1 MSFLSGSLRV
11 GTLFGIEIRVH
22 VLFVLWIGYRLLQQG
37 SQWQYAALHLGLLF
51 SIVLL
56 HEFGHCFGARAV
68 GGEARQILMWPLGG
82 LAYASA
88 PPRPW
93 PQFVTVVAGP
103 AVNVLICLMTG
114 VILYLTVPVAFGLN
128 PLGPTIQL
136 GHGAPA
142 WAVYLAWVYDVSFFL
157 LAFNLLPIYPLD
169 GGQIAQTILWPFLGL
184 RRSTILA
191 CYVGLAGC
199 AGLGLLALRGGGGV
213 LLFIALFGAMVCWQ
227 RLKAAQMGLLIE
239 DFGGPDYDYTP
250 RPRRPALWSRLR
262 GTRKRAG
269 AAGAVFNPNPGG
281 WEAQR
286 AERERLEAE
295 VDRILKKVSERGLH
309 SLSYVERQTLERARR
324 LREEEER
331 Q

>member
-1 MSFLSGSLRV
+1 MSFLFGSLRI

-22 VLFVLWIGYRLLQQG
+22 GLFVLWIVYRLL
-37 SQWQYAALHLGLLF
+37 SHPAQWQYTALNLGLLF

-56 HEFGHCFGARAV
+56 HELGHCFGARAV

-88 PPRPW
+88 PARPW
-93 PQFVTVVAGP
+93 PQFVTVVSGP
-103 AVNVLICLMTG
+103 AVNVLICLVAG
-114 VILYLTVPVAFGLN
+114 LALYLTVPVAFGFS
-128 PLGPTIQL
+128 PLGPTAVL
-136 GHGAPA
+136 GHRAPA
-142 WAVYLAWVYDVSFFL
+142 WALYLAHIYDVSFFL

-169 GGQIAQTILWPFLGL
+169 GGQIAQTVLWPFLGL

-199 AGLGLLALRGGGGV
+199 VGLGLLALRGGGGI
-213 LLFIALFGAMVCWQ
+213 LLFIALFGGMVCWQ
-227 RLKAAQMGLLIE
+227 RLRAAQLGLLVE
-239 DFGGPDYDYTP
+239 DFAGPGYDRP
-250 RPRRPALWSRLR
+250 RPRRRFFWRWR
-262 GTRKRAG
+262 RKPDSG
-269 AAGAVFNPNPGG
+269 GAVFNPNPGG

-324 LREEEER
+324 LREQEEGR
-331 Q
+331 